1 MLILKFIWE
10 STIIFTDGGVVVVV
24 VVVEVVDVVDVVD
37 SVDEVVVVEV
47 SNVCVASMTA
57 PSELS

>member
-1 MLILKFIWE
+1 MLILKLIWE
-10 STIIFTDGGVVVVV
+10 STIIFTDGGVVV

-37 SVDEVVVVEV
+37 SVDAVAVVEV